1 MSYQNDEKAFDNGV
15 KLLLACGEIDDR
27 LIDEARRPYP
37 IFFTVKRTAAL
48 VATLI
53 LVAVVGIAALFIAPS
68 LKAANDAAPDSN
80 NAGNRYLSL
89 GDRSYNSESGSYIA
103 FVDKTDYRYSF
114 FVSLTEDI
122 ESLNVYIYGYPME
135 NGQPSFKSPI
145 VATTSDAPPSGY
157 TVVDMPRLLVDGQE
171 ATSLPTEA
179 GTYLITVDFTKIQSN
194 YMFDRIGI
202 SYFDNAVFSYHG
214 N

>member
-1 MSYQNDEKAFDNGV
+1 MSQQNNEQAFDNGV

-27 LIDEARRPYP
+27 LIDDARRPYP
-37 IFFTVKRTAAL
+37 IFFTLKRTTAL
-48 VATLI
+48 VAALM
-53 LVAVVGIAALFIAPS
+53 LVTVIGIAAAFIAPALMAKDNVAEDNMS
-68 LKAANDAAPDSN
+68 
-80 NAGNRYLSL
+80 GNKYLSL
-89 GDRSYNSESGSYIA
+89 GDRSFNAESGSYVVFI
-103 FVDKTDYRYSF
+103 DKTDYKYSF

-122 ESLNVYIYGYPME
+122 EALNVYVYGYPLE
-135 NGQPSFKSPI
+135 NGQPSFKSPV

-157 TVVDMPRLLVDGQE
+157 TVIDMPKILVDGVE

-179 GTYLITVDFTKIQSN
+179 GTYLVTIDFSKVNSA

-202 SYFDNAVFSYHG
+202 SYFDNAVFSYYG